1 MSTRFDELSDMAT
14 DLSITYFVSHDM
26 LGVPS
31 DDEVE
36 RFAND
41 AVAADL
47 RDLDFYNLEARER
60 FKDLLLEAIQDEWPD
75 AQISI
80 EDGEDER
87 AVIDGPSGQFLQDV
101 EDRLNDI
108 VDEVLEG
115 GAWQDEEEDLFGD
128 EEESELDEDEDF

>member
-1 MSTRFDELSDMAT
+1 MAT
-14 DLSITYFVSHDM
+14 DLSITYYVSHDM

-36 RFAND
+36 RFQ
-41 AVAADL
+41 
-47 RDLDFYNLEARER
+47 
-60 FKDLLLEAIQDEWPD
+60 DLLLEALQDEWLEALQDEWPD

-108 VDEVLEG
+108 VDEVLDG

-128 EEESELDEDEDF
+128 EEEPELDDDEDF

>member
-31 DDEVE
+31 DDEV
-36 RFAND
+36 
-41 AVAADL
+41 
-47 RDLDFYNLEARER
+47 ER